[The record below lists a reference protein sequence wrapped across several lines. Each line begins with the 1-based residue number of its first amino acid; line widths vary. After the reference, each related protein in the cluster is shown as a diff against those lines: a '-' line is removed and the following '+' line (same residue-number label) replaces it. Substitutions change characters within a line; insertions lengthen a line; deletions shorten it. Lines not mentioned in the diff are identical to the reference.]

1 MSTEKL
7 SATTATRTWL
17 ALVLLTL
24 TTYEIG
30 VLGYQGL
37 GLVAAVLVIAL
48 IKGQLVVDHFM
59 LLRRGAPMWRM
70 LLTGYLFTIGTLIII
85 AFAVAGR

>member
-7 SATTATRTWL
+7 STTTATRTWL

-30 VLGYQGL
+30 VLGYRGL

-70 LLTGYLFTIGTLIII
+70 LLTGYLFTLGTLIII
-85 AFAVAGR
+85 AFAVAGL